1 MSKIVVGLATILV
14 LISSAMLP
22 SIFMA
27 NSSSSTTYFMDY
39 SINYHSYHSGE
50 YFTTSCKE
58 SSINLNI
65 TSTEIGND
73 KYNNTIIVTGY
84 IFTNYSSPFM
94 TSVSNKT
101 IHYVF
106 NFTSKYPLAKEITI
120 FNLSSLLNMTLNI
133 TNEFKIFNITVNY
146 KINYQ
151 PNGTESVIFNGV
163 QYTLDS
169 YKAFLNLSALVK
181 NNYVNI
187 TYTSTMKGNILTFQ
201 KGILYKLYLTGE
213 SQKNI
218 TFYNFLNTNSK
229 GNETLCILLKNTNIK
244 LDSVMM
250 PISNQENVN
259 STQQES
265 IKPEEFLIPAGIIGL
280 LAAALILVRKF

>member
-22 SIFMA
+22 TIFMA
-27 NSSSSTTYFMDY
+27 NSSSSTYFMDY
-39 SINYHSYHSGE
+39 SINYHSYNSGK
-50 YFTTSCKE
+50 YFTTSYKE

-65 TSTEIGND
+65 TSTKINSN
-73 KYNNTIIVTGY
+73 KYNNTIIITGY
-84 IFTNYSSPFM
+84 IFTNYSSPLM
-94 TSVSNKT
+94 TSVNNET

-151 PNGTESVIFNGV
+151 PNGTESVTFNGK

-169 YKAFLNLSALVK
+169 YKAFLYLSALGK
-181 NNYVNI
+181 NKYANI
-187 TYTSTMKGNILTFQ
+187 TYTSTMIGNILTFQ

-213 SQKNI
+213 SQNNI
-218 TFYNFLNTNSK
+218 TFYKFLNTYSK

-250 PISNQENVN
+250 PNNNQENVN
-259 STQQES
+259 STRQES
-265 IKPEEFLIPAGIIGL
+265 IKPEEFLIPAGIISL
-280 LAAALILVRKF
+280 LAAALILARKF

>member
-1 MSKIVVGLATILV
+1 MFSRL
-14 LISSAMLP
+14 
-22 SIFMA
+22 
-27 NSSSSTTYFMDY
+27 D
-39 SINYHSYHSGE
+39 
-50 YFTTSCKE
+50 
-58 SSINLNI
+58 
-65 TSTEIGND
+65 
-73 KYNNTIIVTGY
+73 
-84 IFTNYSSPFM
+84 
-94 TSVSNKT
+94 
-101 IHYVF
+101 
-106 NFTSKYPLAKEITI
+106 
-120 FNLSSLLNMTLNI
+120 I

-151 PNGTESVIFNGV
+151 PNGTESVIFNGK

-169 YKAFLNLSALVK
+169 YKAFLNLSALGK
-181 NNYVNI
+181 NKYVNI
-187 TYTSTMKGNILTFQ
+187 TYTSTMIGNILTFQ

-218 TFYNFLNTNSK
+218 TFYKFLNTYSK

-250 PISNQENVN
+250 PNQENVN

-280 LAAALILVRKF
+280 LAAALILIRKF

>member
-65 TSTEIGND
+65 TSTKISND
-73 KYNNTIIVTGY
+73 KYNNTIIITGY
-84 IFTNYSSPFM
+84 VFTNYSSLFM
-94 TSVSNKT
+94 TCNKT

-120 FNLSSLLNMTLNI
+120 FNLLSLLNMTLNV

-151 PNGTESVIFNGV
+151 PNGTESVIFNGK

-169 YKAFLNLSALVK
+169 YKAFLNLSALGK
-181 NNYVNI
+181 NKYANI
-187 TYTSTMKGNILTFQ
+187 TYTSTMIGNILTFQ

-218 TFYNFLNTNSK
+218 TFYNFLNTYSK

-250 PISNQENVN
+250 PNQENVN

>member
-22 SIFMA
+22 SIIMA

-39 SINYHSYHSGE
+39 SINYHSYHSGK

-58 SSINLNI
+58 SLINLNI
-65 TSTEIGND
+65 TSTKIGNN

-101 IHYVF
+101 IHHVF

-151 PNGTESVIFNGV
+151 PNGTESVVFNGK

-169 YKAFLNLSALVK
+169 YKAFLYLSALGK
-181 NNYVNI
+181 NKYANI
-187 TYTSTMKGNILTFQ
+187 TYTSTMIGNILTFQ

-218 TFYNFLNTNSK
+218 TFYNFLNTYSK

-250 PISNQENVN
+250 PNQENVN

-265 IKPEEFLIPAGIIGL
+265 IKPEEFLIPTGIIGL